1 MTWSERHLVESG
13 TKVRAAHKL
22 LSEALQD
29 LDVSKYPIAFG
40 LIKGAVATT
49 EGADRALAD
58 SIHGATERIAK

>member
-1 MTWSERHLVESG
+1 MTWEERHLIEAG

-40 LIKGAVATT
+40 LIKGAIVSTY
-49 EGADRALAD
+49 EADKELLQY
-58 SIHGATERIAK
+58 IHAATERINQ

>member
-29 LDVSKYPIAFG
+29 LDMSKYPVAFG